1 MVGEETV
8 GNVAAQ
14 NNESFQTEVE
24 QPHHMQDNAA
34 ENTISTQYKLKERTV
49 GAKDGQ
55 GNETSQIKVVQE
67 SHIQDSAVDGAT
79 LVQNKSEI
87 RDLNFYYGEFHA
99 LKNVNML
106 LHEKQVTALIG
117 PSGCGKSTLLR
128 CFNRMHDL
136 YPGNQYAG
144 DIILHPDNVN
154 ILSRDVDPIEVRMRI
169 SMVFQKPNPFPK
181 SIYENVA
188 YGLRVRG
195 IRQRAVLDEKVEEAL
210 RGAALWDEVKDRIN
224 NLAFELSG
232 GQQQRLCIA
241 RALATDPEIL
251 LFDEPTS
258 ALDPIAT
265 ASIEELIA
273 DLKKKVTI
281 LIVTHSMQ
289 QAARVSDYTAY
300 MYLGELIEFGVT
312 DTIFIK
318 PKNKMTEDYITGR
331 VG

>member
-1 MVGEETV
+1 MTSLTGKTIK
-8 GNVAAQ
+8 A
-14 NNESFQTEVE
+14 EVK
-24 QPHHMQDNAA
+24 N
-34 ENTISTQYKLKERTV
+34 
-49 GAKDGQ
+49 
-55 GNETSQIKVVQE
+55 
-67 SHIQDSAVDGAT
+67 
-79 LVQNKSEI
+79 
-87 RDLNFYYGEFHA
+87 LNFYYGSVQA
-99 LKNVNML
+99 LKNISL
-106 LHEKQVTALIG
+106 AIPDKQVTAFIG
-117 PSGCGKSTLLR
+117 PSGCGKTTYLR

-136 YPGNQYAG
+136 YHGNRYEG
-144 DIILHPDNVN
+144 EIIIHPDNVN
-154 ILSRDVDPIEVRMRI
+154 IISPQVDPIEVRMRI

-195 IRQRAVLDEKVEEAL
+195 VRQRAVLDEKVEEAL
-210 RGAALWDEVKDRIN
+210 RDAALWDEVKDRLN
-224 NLAFELSG
+224 QLAFNLSG

-265 ASIEELIA
+265 ASIEELIT
-273 DLKKKVTI
+273 DLKNKVTI
-281 LIVTHSMQ
+281 LIVTHNMQ

-318 PKNKMTEDYITGR
+318 PKNKQTEDYITGR
-331 VG
+331 FG